1 MRPFYSSSF
10 TSSCTSS
17 WGKMIFIVFLAAA
30 TIGGLLGVDLS
41 PLRRDDDDDDGRL
54 LAQQRHHYHRHHQFG
69 EALSSSSSSSSSSTT
84 QAAARSPDALVESK
98 QVEPDLA
105 FHTEEEIASVIAAA
119 LEGDEKKTSDEK
131 KMRRR
136 RENDNNNNNNEEVS
150 SSSSSSRR
158 AKEEPMMGKREADDD
173 DDGGGGGG
181 GGKENEGVDAD
192 EAEANGEMISI
203 GSATADGGP
212 GGSSEDKD
220 DQEDEAEEQSQA
232 EEASRA
238 WDLSTYLNVQA
249 NSENSAESLVAL
261 LASAGGDEREL
272 ERYVKVVE
280 PIDPSQWPVNIDKAM
295 YALKSI
301 FRLKARAA
309 EVAQMD
315 ANLGNFV
322 NEDEIEDR
330 IATRRMRR
338 RRNLMKADEEE
349 IEVGKLGYFQM
360 GKFVNDVIKGKVSE
374 QSNKD
379 DEEEEDDQD
388 YDAISGSSSTQS
400 MGASLGDEKEKSLS
414 SFDDLETSSLGYFD
428 FKSFIDD
435 MLSNHPEKKTIDSD
449 DGEGISYLGT
459 GDNEDEKETR
469 KKQKLPSL
477 GYFDFKKFV
486 EDAMSEAPRP
496 KYERK
501 FMDSENDSSGVYLD
515 AAADSTLGEAQQ
527 PKLGK
532 VIEDTSET
540 IESLKPLGLT
550 ADDVKVLYKAY
561 KKEKKEKE
569 SLQDNSEKS
578 GNKVSALIEDD
589 DEEMTLAKE
598 WNLNNLRGMG
608 WFEALVDR
616 DKETGKLSSKWWQT
630 EKIPELGK
638 LFSHVYRW
646 QLAKDAKNE
655 KALILDADGLL
666 DTSNLAI
673 PMDAIRVISAHASND
688 FDVMFLGNLGTKDP
702 IFETF
707 PDSSGNVIEIRKWQ
721 GTQDATNANAY
732 IVSAQFVNNIFDFIL
747 SSDMNV
753 PKESLENWLGRV
765 VCGAKEQQQ
774 PQQQDDLEENSS
786 LGLESAVN
794 EELSEE
800 NTLAK
805 KPVVGKHVFN
815 CYSAAGVQVKP
826 TASSSDA
833 ASKRQRK
840 QQQQQR
846 STAAT
851 AADVVDGFE
860 SVSSSEEK
868 GGIDVNRAVA

>member
-1 MRPFYSSSF
+1 
-10 TSSCTSS
+10 
-17 WGKMIFIVFLAAA
+17 
-30 TIGGLLGVDLS
+30 
-41 PLRRDDDDDDGRL
+41 
-54 LAQQRHHYHRHHQFG
+54 
-69 EALSSSSSSSSSSTT
+69 
-84 QAAARSPDALVESK
+84 
-98 QVEPDLA
+98 
-105 FHTEEEIASVIAAA
+105 
-119 LEGDEKKTSDEK
+119 
-131 KMRRR
+131 
-136 RENDNNNNNNEEVS
+136 
-150 SSSSSSRR
+150 
-158 AKEEPMMGKREADDD
+158 
-173 DDGGGGGG
+173 
-181 GGKENEGVDAD
+181 
-192 EAEANGEMISI
+192 
-203 GSATADGGP
+203 
-212 GGSSEDKD
+212 
-220 DQEDEAEEQSQA
+220 
-232 EEASRA
+232 
-238 WDLSTYLNVQA
+238 
-249 NSENSAESLVAL
+249 
-261 LASAGGDEREL
+261 
-272 ERYVKVVE
+272 
-280 PIDPSQWPVNIDKAM
+280 
-295 YALKSI
+295 
-301 FRLKARAA
+301 
-309 EVAQMD
+309 
-315 ANLGNFV
+315 
-322 NEDEIEDR
+322 
-330 IATRRMRR
+330 
-338 RRNLMKADEEE
+338 
-349 IEVGKLGYFQM
+349 M

-374 QSNKD
+374 QSNED

-388 YDAISGSSSTQS
+388 YDEKATSGSSSTQS

-428 FKSFIDD
+428 LKSFIDD

-459 GDNEDEKETR
+459 GDNEDEKETK

-486 EDAMSEAPRP
+486 EDAMSEAPKP

-515 AAADSTLGEAQQ
+515 AAAGSTLGEAQQ

-851 AADVVDGFE
+851 ADVVDGLE

-868 GGIDVNRAVA
+868 GGTDVHRAVA

>member
-1 MRPFYSSSF
+1 
-10 TSSCTSS
+10 
-17 WGKMIFIVFLAAA
+17 
-30 TIGGLLGVDLS
+30 
-41 PLRRDDDDDDGRL
+41 
-54 LAQQRHHYHRHHQFG
+54 
-69 EALSSSSSSSSSSTT
+69 
-84 QAAARSPDALVESK
+84 
-98 QVEPDLA
+98 
-105 FHTEEEIASVIAAA
+105 
-119 LEGDEKKTSDEK
+119 
-131 KMRRR
+131 
-136 RENDNNNNNNEEVS
+136 
-150 SSSSSSRR
+150 
-158 AKEEPMMGKREADDD
+158 
-173 DDGGGGGG
+173 
-181 GGKENEGVDAD
+181 
-192 EAEANGEMISI
+192 
-203 GSATADGGP
+203 
-212 GGSSEDKD
+212 
-220 DQEDEAEEQSQA
+220 
-232 EEASRA
+232 
-238 WDLSTYLNVQA
+238 
-249 NSENSAESLVAL
+249 
-261 LASAGGDEREL
+261 
-272 ERYVKVVE
+272 
-280 PIDPSQWPVNIDKAM
+280 
-295 YALKSI
+295 
-301 FRLKARAA
+301 
-309 EVAQMD
+309 
-315 ANLGNFV
+315 
-322 NEDEIEDR
+322 
-330 IATRRMRR
+330 
-338 RRNLMKADEEE
+338 MKADEEE
-349 IEVGKLGYFQM
+349 SEVGKLGYFQM

-374 QSNKD
+374 RSNED

-388 YDAISGSSSTQS
+388 YD
-400 MGASLGDEKEKSLS
+400 EK
-414 SFDDLETSSLGYFD
+414 
-428 FKSFIDD
+428 
-435 MLSNHPEKKTIDSD
+435 
-449 DGEGISYLGT
+449 
-459 GDNEDEKETR
+459 
-469 KKQKLPSL
+469 
-477 GYFDFKKFV
+477 
-486 EDAMSEAPRP
+486 A
-496 KYERK
+496 
-501 FMDSENDSSGVYLD
+501 
-515 AAADSTLGEAQQ
+515 TLGEAQQ

-851 AADVVDGFE
+851 ADVVDGLE

-868 GGIDVNRAVA
+868 GGTDVHRAVA

>member
-1 MRPFYSSSF
+1 
-10 TSSCTSS
+10 
-17 WGKMIFIVFLAAA
+17 
-30 TIGGLLGVDLS
+30 
-41 PLRRDDDDDDGRL
+41 
-54 LAQQRHHYHRHHQFG
+54 
-69 EALSSSSSSSSSSTT
+69 
-84 QAAARSPDALVESK
+84 
-98 QVEPDLA
+98 
-105 FHTEEEIASVIAAA
+105 
-119 LEGDEKKTSDEK
+119 
-131 KMRRR
+131 
-136 RENDNNNNNNEEVS
+136 
-150 SSSSSSRR
+150 
-158 AKEEPMMGKREADDD
+158 
-173 DDGGGGGG
+173 
-181 GGKENEGVDAD
+181 
-192 EAEANGEMISI
+192 
-203 GSATADGGP
+203 
-212 GGSSEDKD
+212 
-220 DQEDEAEEQSQA
+220 
-232 EEASRA
+232 
-238 WDLSTYLNVQA
+238 
-249 NSENSAESLVAL
+249 
-261 LASAGGDEREL
+261 
-272 ERYVKVVE
+272 
-280 PIDPSQWPVNIDKAM
+280 VNIDKAM

-309 EVAQMD
+309 EAAQME
-315 ANLGNFV
+315 AKLGNFV
-322 NEDEIEDR
+322 NEDEIEDG

-349 IEVGKLGYFQM
+349 IEGGKLGYFQM

-374 QSNKD
+374 QSNED

-388 YDAISGSSSTQS
+388 YDEKATSGSSSTQS

-459 GDNEDEKETR
+459 GDNEDEKETK

-486 EDAMSEAPRP
+486 EDAMSEAPKP

-515 AAADSTLGEAQQ
+515 AAAGSTLGEAQQ

-851 AADVVDGFE
+851 ADVVDGLE

-868 GGIDVNRAVA
+868 GGTDVHRAVA

>member
-1 MRPFYSSSF
+1 
-10 TSSCTSS
+10 
-17 WGKMIFIVFLAAA
+17 
-30 TIGGLLGVDLS
+30 
-41 PLRRDDDDDDGRL
+41 
-54 LAQQRHHYHRHHQFG
+54 
-69 EALSSSSSSSSSSTT
+69 
-84 QAAARSPDALVESK
+84 
-98 QVEPDLA
+98 
-105 FHTEEEIASVIAAA
+105 
-119 LEGDEKKTSDEK
+119 
-131 KMRRR
+131 
-136 RENDNNNNNNEEVS
+136 
-150 SSSSSSRR
+150 
-158 AKEEPMMGKREADDD
+158 
-173 DDGGGGGG
+173 
-181 GGKENEGVDAD
+181 
-192 EAEANGEMISI
+192 
-203 GSATADGGP
+203 
-212 GGSSEDKD
+212 
-220 DQEDEAEEQSQA
+220 
-232 EEASRA
+232 
-238 WDLSTYLNVQA
+238 
-249 NSENSAESLVAL
+249 
-261 LASAGGDEREL
+261 
-272 ERYVKVVE
+272 
-280 PIDPSQWPVNIDKAM
+280 
-295 YALKSI
+295 
-301 FRLKARAA
+301 
-309 EVAQMD
+309 
-315 ANLGNFV
+315 
-322 NEDEIEDR
+322 
-330 IATRRMRR
+330 
-338 RRNLMKADEEE
+338 MKADEEE
-349 IEVGKLGYFQM
+349 IEGGKLGYFQM

-374 QSNKD
+374 QSNED

-388 YDAISGSSSTQS
+388 YDEKATSGSSSTQS

-459 GDNEDEKETR
+459 GDNEDEKETK

-486 EDAMSEAPRP
+486 EDAMSEAPKP

-515 AAADSTLGEAQQ
+515 AAAGSTLGEAQQ

-851 AADVVDGFE
+851 ADVVDGLE

-868 GGIDVNRAVA
+868 GGTDVHRAVA

>member
-1 MRPFYSSSF
+1 M
-10 TSSCTSS
+10 
-17 WGKMIFIVFLAAA
+17 
-30 TIGGLLGVDLS
+30 
-41 PLRRDDDDDDGRL
+41 
-54 LAQQRHHYHRHHQFG
+54 
-69 EALSSSSSSSSSSTT
+69 EA
-84 QAAARSPDALVESK
+84 K
-98 QVEPDLA
+98 
-105 FHTEEEIASVIAAA
+105 
-119 LEGDEKKTSDEK
+119 
-131 KMRRR
+131 
-136 RENDNNNNNNEEVS
+136 
-150 SSSSSSRR
+150 
-158 AKEEPMMGKREADDD
+158 
-173 DDGGGGGG
+173 
-181 GGKENEGVDAD
+181 
-192 EAEANGEMISI
+192 
-203 GSATADGGP
+203 
-212 GGSSEDKD
+212 
-220 DQEDEAEEQSQA
+220 
-232 EEASRA
+232 
-238 WDLSTYLNVQA
+238 
-249 NSENSAESLVAL
+249 
-261 LASAGGDEREL
+261 
-272 ERYVKVVE
+272 
-280 PIDPSQWPVNIDKAM
+280 
-295 YALKSI
+295 
-301 FRLKARAA
+301 
-309 EVAQMD
+309 
-315 ANLGNFV
+315 LGNFV
-322 NEDEIEDR
+322 NEDEIEDG

-349 IEVGKLGYFQM
+349 IEGGKLGYFQM

-374 QSNKD
+374 QSNED

-388 YDAISGSSSTQS
+388 YDEKATSGSSSTQS

-459 GDNEDEKETR
+459 GDNEDEKETK

-486 EDAMSEAPRP
+486 EDAMSEAPKP

-515 AAADSTLGEAQQ
+515 AAAGSTLGEAQQ

-851 AADVVDGFE
+851 ADVVDGLE
-860 SVSSSEEK
+860 NISSSEEK
-868 GGIDVNRAVA
+868 GGTDVHRAVA

>member
-1 MRPFYSSSF
+1 
-10 TSSCTSS
+10 
-17 WGKMIFIVFLAAA
+17 
-30 TIGGLLGVDLS
+30 
-41 PLRRDDDDDDGRL
+41 
-54 LAQQRHHYHRHHQFG
+54 
-69 EALSSSSSSSSSSTT
+69 
-84 QAAARSPDALVESK
+84 
-98 QVEPDLA
+98 
-105 FHTEEEIASVIAAA
+105 
-119 LEGDEKKTSDEK
+119 
-131 KMRRR
+131 
-136 RENDNNNNNNEEVS
+136 
-150 SSSSSSRR
+150 
-158 AKEEPMMGKREADDD
+158 
-173 DDGGGGGG
+173 
-181 GGKENEGVDAD
+181 
-192 EAEANGEMISI
+192 
-203 GSATADGGP
+203 
-212 GGSSEDKD
+212 
-220 DQEDEAEEQSQA
+220 
-232 EEASRA
+232 
-238 WDLSTYLNVQA
+238 
-249 NSENSAESLVAL
+249 
-261 LASAGGDEREL
+261 
-272 ERYVKVVE
+272 
-280 PIDPSQWPVNIDKAM
+280 
-295 YALKSI
+295 
-301 FRLKARAA
+301 
-309 EVAQMD
+309 
-315 ANLGNFV
+315 
-322 NEDEIEDR
+322 
-330 IATRRMRR
+330 
-338 RRNLMKADEEE
+338 
-349 IEVGKLGYFQM
+349 
-360 GKFVNDVIKGKVSE
+360 
-374 QSNKD
+374 
-379 DEEEEDDQD
+379 
-388 YDAISGSSSTQS
+388 
-400 MGASLGDEKEKSLS
+400 
-414 SFDDLETSSLGYFD
+414 
-428 FKSFIDD
+428 
-435 MLSNHPEKKTIDSD
+435 
-449 DGEGISYLGT
+449 
-459 GDNEDEKETR
+459 
-469 KKQKLPSL
+469 
-477 GYFDFKKFV
+477 
-486 EDAMSEAPRP
+486 MSEAPKP

-515 AAADSTLGEAQQ
+515 AAAGSTLGEAQQ

-747 SSDMNV
+747 SSDMNA

-774 PQQQDDLEENSS
+774 PQQQDDSEDNSS

-833 ASKRQRK
+833 ETASSSDAASKRQRK

-851 AADVVDGFE
+851 AADVVGGLE
-860 SVSSSEEK
+860 NVSSSEEK